1 MGWPLRLD
9 DAASS
14 RSAEKQTD
22 LATAN
27 TRPFHRSGF
36 LAHFEFGLRV
46 SYFKAT
52 LYRGE
57 IAKHTDFRR
66 FDGGM
71 MMTVDCSAAVVGELG
86 SLLEEATAARII
98 RFDIQLQG
106 ETLMTYVVPSIHTS
120 DHMHFV
126 DGASRGYAATAGHFA
141 NNTNRKHP

>member
-1 MGWPLRLD
+1 VGWPSDSMTPQARI
-9 DAASS
+9 AQK
-14 RSAEKQTD
+14 KQTD

-52 LYRGE
+52 LHRGE
-57 IAKHTDFRR
+57 ISQHTDFRK

-71 MMTVDCSAAVVGELG
+71 MMTVNCSAAVVGELR
-86 SLLEEATAARII
+86 SLLKEATAAKII
-98 RFDIQLQG
+98 RFDMQLQD
-106 ETLMTYVVPSIHTS
+106 ETLMTYVVPSIQNS

-126 DGASRGYAATAGHFA
+126 DGADGSYPAAARHFA
-141 NNTNRKHP
+141 NNTNRKHQ

>member
-1 MGWPLRLD
+1 
-9 DAASS
+9 
-14 RSAEKQTD
+14 

-52 LYRGE
+52 LHRGK
-57 IAKHTDFRR
+57 ISQHTDFRK

-71 MMTVDCSAAVVGELG
+71 MMTVDCSAAVVGELR
-86 SLLEEATAARII
+86 SLLKEATAARII
-98 RFDIQLQG
+98 RFDMQLQD
-106 ETLMTYVVPSIHTS
+106 ETLMTYVVPSIQTS

-126 DGASRGYAATAGHFA
+126 DGADGGYPAAARHFA
-141 NNTNRKHP
+141 NNTNRKHQ